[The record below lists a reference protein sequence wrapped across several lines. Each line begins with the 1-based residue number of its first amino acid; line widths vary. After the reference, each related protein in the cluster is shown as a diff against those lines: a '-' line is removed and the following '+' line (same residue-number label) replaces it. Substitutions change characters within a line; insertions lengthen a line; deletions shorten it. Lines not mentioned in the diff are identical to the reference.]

1 LINIK
6 EQGTI
11 AIGFKPESPP
21 RVIRM
26 NFFVTLLLLL
36 SSFNAFAEDIAA
48 HVVSV
53 KGDAWS
59 EKTNRDRQ
67 ALKSGDALYVG
78 DSVSTEAKSSLKL
91 LFTDQSKFDLAEN
104 TTLEISQYQY
114 KTNNNKDSFSTRI
127 LKGTFRFVTG
137 LIANDTPSAME
148 ISLPVATI
156 GIRGTHVVGETT
168 STSAKVILL
177 EPEKSVPTAV
187 EVFNQFGSVTI
198 DKAGYG
204 TEIPDQFSPPS
215 PIRRMQMRT
224 IDNLMRSIQNAQ
236 RIRRPRL

>member
-1 LINIK
+1 
-6 EQGTI
+6 
-11 AIGFKPESPP
+11 
-21 RVIRM
+21 M
-26 NFFVTLLLLL
+26 NLVVTLLLLL
-36 SSFNAFAEDIAA
+36 ISFNVLAEDIAA

-53 KGDAWS
+53 KGEAWS
-59 EKTNRDRQ
+59 QTTSGAR
-67 ALKSGDALYVG
+67 ATLKSGDALYVG
-78 DSVSTEAKSSLKL
+78 DSVTTGAKSSLQL

-114 KTNNNKDSFSTRI
+114 KTTTNKDSFSTRI

-137 LIANDTPSAME
+137 LIANETPSAME

-177 EPEKSVPTAV
+177 EPEDSVPTAV
-187 EVFNQFGSVTI
+187 EVFNQYGSVTI

>member
-1 LINIK
+1 MKL
-6 EQGTI
+6 
-11 AIGFKPESPP
+11 
-21 RVIRM
+21 
-26 NFFVTLLLLL
+26 FFTLLLLL
-36 SSFNAFAEDIAA
+36 ISSNVFSQDIAA

-53 KGDAWS
+53 EGEAWS
-59 EKTNRDRQ
+59 EKTNRARQ
-67 ALKSGDALYVG
+67 TLKSGDALYVG
-78 DSVSTEAKSSLKL
+78 DSVSTAAKSSLKL

-104 TTLEISQYQY
+104 TTMEISQYQY
-114 KTNNNKDSFSTRI
+114 QTTNNSDSFSTRI

-168 STSAKVILL
+168 PTSAKVILL
-177 EPEKSVPTAV
+177 EPEDSVPTAV
-187 EVFNQFGSVTI
+187 EVFNQYGSVTI

-224 IDNLMRSIQNAQ
+224 IDNLMRSIQNSQ